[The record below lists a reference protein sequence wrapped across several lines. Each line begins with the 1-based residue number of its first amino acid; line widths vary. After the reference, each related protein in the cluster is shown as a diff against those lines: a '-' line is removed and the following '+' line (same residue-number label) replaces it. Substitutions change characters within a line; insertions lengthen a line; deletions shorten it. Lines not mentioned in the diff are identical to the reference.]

1 MLKFFSADQKHNT
14 EDGRLEY
21 KCGNPALEN
30 DDFVKANYCKN
41 NFNDFI
47 SAFVTLFELTVVNQ
61 WHIITRGYVKV
72 TNGGAFVYFIPFHML
87 QVLLVMNIVVAFTL
101 EAFLLEYESQKT
113 NLESRTARMI
123 KKYGMESKKGIR

>member
-1 MLKFFSADQKHNT
+1 M
-14 EDGRLEY
+14 EY

-30 DDFVKANYCKN
+30 DEFVKANYCKN

-72 TNGGAFVYFIPFHML
+72 TNGGAFVYFMLFHML

-123 KKYGMESKKGIR
+123 KKYGMESKKGIK